1 MILQLSVQTG
11 ALKVLFMWEGRHH
24 GHGCAPTVM
33 LIYCTLTVGPL
44 HVPPLWETCCVFCG
58 SGGGGGELHLVT
70 FRKIKLIK
78 YYLFEVILQ
87 MRKHFIKKTYFLFN
101 TKQRLNN

>member
-1 MILQLSVQTG
+1 
-11 ALKVLFMWEGRHH
+11 MWQGRHH
-24 GHGCAPTVM
+24 GHGCAPMVM
-33 LIYCTLTVGPL
+33 LINFTLTVGPL
-44 HVPPLWETCCVFCG
+44 RVPHCG
-58 SGGGGGELHLVT
+58 KPVVYSVVARGGRKGKLHLVT

-87 MRKHFIKKTYFLFN
+87 MRKHFINKTYFLIN